1 MLFEQIAFWAL
12 AVTAIGGALGV
23 VLVRD
28 LFRAALLLALVFVAV
43 AGFYALLN
51 AEFLAVVQVLI
62 YVGAI
67 AVLFIFGIMLTRD
80 VRRGNAPNR
89 QQIPAGIISALLL
102 AAMVFTIITT
112 EWATL
117 ASGGLERQSQIA
129 QTQAVGIPDAD
140 ALLDAGLLPEQAQD
154 VTERGLADLL
164 IGDFVLPFEAV
175 SLLLLAAAIGGL
187 ALARGHGRSPQS
199 HRQRQP
205 GPAPE
210 R

>member
-1 MLFEQIAFWAL
+1 
-12 AVTAIGGALGV
+12 
-23 VLVRD
+23 
-28 LFRAALLLALVFVAV
+28 
-43 AGFYALLN
+43 
-51 AEFLAVVQVLI
+51 
-62 YVGAI
+62 
-67 AVLFIFGIMLTRD
+67 MLTRD

-102 AAMVFTIITT
+102 AAMVFTIVTT
-112 EWATL
+112 EWTTL
-117 ASGGLERQSQIA
+117 DSGGLERQSQIA